1 MLLLVF
7 TKIIF
12 INLLFFIKLINAE
25 KLYDNQNKVIKDN
38 KGNDVDTK
46 NCYRFEMHYKCDSDG
61 KWHSSNLAFDRP
73 VGSWEKTNYVYAN
86 HIGSCAGIKMIKS
99 GTENIYI
106 KNALVSMVG
115 NVKFKIQKRQLFPD
129 GMIQFYYWGYVKN
142 DNTVQD
148 YNEPHGGWSFNPTYN
163 GNGEYYIYHD
173 NVRMNIKCQSSI
185 LRKGNGF
192 SDYIKI
198 IRIKDEFCINN
209 NIIDYGFCLRNGDGD
224 Y

>member
-1 MLLLVF
+1 MILQRFKMKLISLLFLV
-7 TKIIF
+7 
-12 INLLFFIKLINAE
+12 NLLNAE
-25 KLYDNQNKVIKDN
+25 KVYDNFNNPLKDSKN
-38 KGNDVDTK
+38 NDVNTD

-73 VGSWEKTNYVYAN
+73 PGSWEKTNYVYAN
-86 HIGSCAGIKMIKS
+86 HKGSCAGIKMIKA
-99 GTENIYI
+99 GTDNVYI

-148 YNEPHGGWSFNPTYN
+148 YNEPHGGWSFKPTYN
-163 GNGEYYIYHD
+163 ENGEYYIYHD
-173 NVRMNIKCQSSI
+173 NVKMNIKCQSSI
-185 LRKGNGF
+185 LRKGNSF

-198 IRIKDEFCINN
+198 IRIKDGFCQNN
-209 NIIDYGFCLRNGDGD
+209 RIIDYNFCYNNGDGD